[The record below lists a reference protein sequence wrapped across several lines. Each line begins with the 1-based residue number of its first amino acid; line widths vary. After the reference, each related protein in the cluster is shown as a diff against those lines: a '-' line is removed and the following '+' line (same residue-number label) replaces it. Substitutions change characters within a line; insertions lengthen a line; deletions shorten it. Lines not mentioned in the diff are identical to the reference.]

1 MLVLHRMDYSTLRVL
16 NIFKAF
22 KAPPAQLG
30 VWQANRVK
38 NKQKKIYDVMMSLDV
53 NC

>member
-22 KAPPAQLG
+22 KAPQPSWEYG
-30 VWQANRVK
+30 KPTVSK
-38 NKQKKIYDVMMSLDV
+38 TTKKKIYDVMMSLDV